1 MVYSDSIR
9 IGVRIQALDYVGLGW
24 IVDAILWAIGFD
36 ATREQSTGP
45 GKNQEVGGFLS
56 YAKRTIPTC
65 AAPSE
70 GSAWLLCFHHA
81 PWLISVDCA

>member
-9 IGVRIQALDYVGLGW
+9 IGVRIQALDYIGLGW

-70 GSAWLLCFHHA
+70 GRGC
-81 PWLISVDCA
+81 SVSITHLG